1 MSACEEFMQ
10 IHDQKKH
17 PSHGVEGWLWPF
29 VVVVVGDK
37 LCFCFGL
44 IGVKWRQ
51 EEHSHVQG
59 SCDGLCPCWYIAHQ
73 CVIPSMVALG
83 HYTCG
88 QESPGRAWG
97 LGSYS
102 VPVWSRLTERR
113 FEARAH
119 PANMGSFGS
128 QGWRSISIFNL
139 KSRKR
144 DWAECKD
151 LGAADPWKL
160 VSHQPESVFFHFVL
174 LTVGQARTYK
184 LVESF

>member
-1 MSACEEFMQ
+1 MFLFWADRSQMKARGTFTCSRQLRWFVSLL
-10 IHDQKKH
+10 IHCS
-17 PSHGVEGWLWPF
+17 PV
-29 VVVVVGDK
+29 
-37 LCFCFGL
+37 
-44 IGVKWRQ
+44 
-51 EEHSHVQG
+51 
-59 SCDGLCPCWYIAHQ
+59 CD
-73 CVIPSMVALG
+73 SMVALG

-128 QGWRSISIFNL
+128 QGWRSIAIFNL

-144 DWAECKD
+144 D
-151 LGAADPWKL
+151 
-160 VSHQPESVFFHFVL
+160 
-174 LTVGQARTYK
+174 
-184 LVESF
+184 